1 FLVGRTHAY
10 GIIILTFS
18 ASALP
23 RIPVLRSRAFCFGFL
38 AENIW
43 RAYACLNLTLP
54 LLVTEKRL
62 AAVRLVLIFGMVV
75 LLLCLNFLFRPIA
88 ASAAPTCCVLPSAA
102 CLRPARCP

>member
-62 AAVRLVLIFGMVV
+62 AAVRLVLIFGIRWS
-75 LLLCLNFLFRPIA
+75 LCFFPVIFSIA
-88 ASAAPTCCVLPSAA
+88 ASAARTCCVLPSAA
-102 CLRPARCP
+102 CLQPVRCP